1 MNKLVV
7 EIYLPAAGKSYDV
20 RIPSNA
26 RIGEIIPLVE
36 SCMADLAGG
45 YYIPGQNSILCERTT
60 GIELDVNLTPCEM
73 GIINGARLMLI

>member
-1 MNKLVV
+1 MNKLMV
-7 EIYLPAAGKSYDV
+7 EIYLPA
-20 RIPSNA
+20 
-26 RIGEIIPLVE
+26 
-36 SCMADLAGG
+36 ADLAGG